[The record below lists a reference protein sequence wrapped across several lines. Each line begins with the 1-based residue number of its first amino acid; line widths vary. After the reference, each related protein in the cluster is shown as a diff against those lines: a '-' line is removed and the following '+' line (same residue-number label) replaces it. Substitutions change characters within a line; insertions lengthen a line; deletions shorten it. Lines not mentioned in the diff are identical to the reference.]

1 MALAI
6 FDLDNTLIAGDS
18 DYAWGEFLVEKGLV
32 DPIDYK
38 KQNDYFY
45 QQYQRGSLDIEE
57 YLTFA
62 LAPLAS
68 HDSDSLQQWHNE
80 FMQTKI
86 APMLLDSAKELL
98 LQHRN
103 QGDYLL
109 IITST
114 NSFITGPICKLLEVD
129 DYIATDPEQI
139 AGSYTGRVA
148 GTPAYR
154 EGKIERLNQ
163 WLTSNDQSLKGSY
176 GYSDSIND
184 LPLLEAV
191 DYPVVVDGDQLL
203 KDHASAR
210 GWPSIS
216 LRS

>member
-18 DYAWGEFLVEKGLV
+18 DHAWGEFLVEKGLV

-38 KQNDYFY
+38 NQNDYFY

-68 HDSDSLQQWHNE
+68 HDSDSLQQWHSE
-80 FMQTKI
+80 FMQAKI
-86 APMLLDSAKELL
+86 APMLLDSAKDLL
-98 LQHRN
+98 LKHRN

-114 NSFITGPICKLLEVD
+114 NSFITGPICKLLAVD
-129 DYIATDPEQI
+129 DYIATVPEQI
-139 AGSYTGRVA
+139 AGNYTGRVA

-163 WLTSNDQSLKGSY
+163 WLTSHDQSLKGSY

-191 DYPVVVDGDQLL
+191 DYPVVVDGDQPL
-203 KDHASAR
+203 KDQASAR